1 MKQLKLKSFV
11 YFNYISYRIFWNMGD
26 DLYHLLD
33 VNLSK
38 GAL

>member
-1 MKQLKLKSFV
+1 MKQFKLKSFV
-11 YFNYISYRIFWNMGD
+11 YFNYISYRILWNMGD

-38 GAL
+38 GGL